1 MFNEQRTFIP
11 NYFLTFLI
19 GLILVVLVFIL
30 TYTYKLIKSLDTDIV
45 NPNEIYEKINN
56 VKIFECVSQLTLF
69 FILIIRGWWLSG
81 FLSFPFVFYNF
92 AQYQANEN
100 RVNSNKIFTILFF
113 EIKAVKIKISLLMV
127 IFVYNILAWLTWTP
141 PDYVPRGNGWNTV
154 KYIQISN

>member
-11 NYFLTFLI
+11 NYCLTSLI
-19 GLILVVLVFIL
+19 GIILFILVFVL

-56 VKIFECVSQLTLF
+56 VKIFECVSQLVLF
-69 FILIIRGWWLSG
+69 FVLIIRGWWLSG

-100 RVNSNKIFTILFF
+100 RVNSNRIFTILFF

-127 IFVYNILAWLTWTP
+127 IFVYNILSWLTWTP
-141 PDYVPRGNGWNTV
+141 PEYIPRGNGWNTV